1 MKPDAK
7 STPGRGLSFPDWA
20 GALRADDSLSP
31 GLRESYRRTLVDFLK
46 FCQQRRAGA
55 TVALAREYMELARL
69 EHAPAPARL
78 QEWKDGL
85 NWFFRRGR
93 EASSTA
99 LRGVPPLARS
109 DLGRTDWEQ
118 RLVARL
124 RLKGFSWRTE
134 QTYRGW
140 AWRLARFLGRRP
152 MSSATGA
159 EARAFLTRLAVEE
172 RVGAATQKQALNALV
187 FYLREV
193 VGKEPG
199 DFSDFA
205 RARRRV
211 RVPVVLSRAECERL
225 FEAMEGTPRL
235 MAELMFGSG
244 VRLTELL
251 RLRIKDV
258 DLERSQL
265 IVRAGKGDQDRV
277 TVLPERVQEKLRA
290 HRERLRRLQVEDREK
305 GLPGVWLPEALA
317 RKHPRAGEQ
326 WEWQWFWPSRE
337 TMKDP
342 RTGLRRRHH
351 VLDATFQHFV
361 RQAARRAKL
370 DKKVTPHV
378 LRHSFATQSLELGTD
393 IRTVQELL
401 GHKDV
406 STTQIYTHVMQK
418 PGLGVKSP
426 LDRI

>member
-7 STPGRGLSFPDWA
+7 ATPNRGLSFLDWA

-31 GLRESYRRTLVDFLK
+31 GLRESYRRTLVDFLR
-46 FCQQRRAGA
+46 FCQQRVAGA
-55 TVALAREYMELARL
+55 TVVLAREYVELARL

-159 EARAFLTRLAVEE
+159 EARAFLTR
-172 RVGAATQKQALNALV
+172 QKQALNALV

-193 VGKEPG
+193 EGKEPG

-211 RVPVVLSRAECERL
+211 RMPVVLNRAECERL
-225 FEAMEGTPRL
+225 FEAMEGRPRL

-258 DLERSQL
+258 DLERGQL

-277 TVLPERVQEKLRA
+277 TVLPQRLQEKLRA
-290 HRERLRRLQVEDREK
+290 
-305 GLPGVWLPEALA
+305 
-317 RKHPRAGEQ
+317 
-326 WEWQWFWPSRE
+326 
-337 TMKDP
+337 
-342 RTGLRRRHH
+342 
-351 VLDATFQHFV
+351 
-361 RQAARRAKL
+361 
-370 DKKVTPHV
+370 
-378 LRHSFATQSLELGTD
+378 
-393 IRTVQELL
+393 
-401 GHKDV
+401 
-406 STTQIYTHVMQK
+406 
-418 PGLGVKSP
+418 
-426 LDRI
+426 